1 VQTDR
6 FRYGGSK
13 ARQQPLVPDL
23 FMGGVDS
30 LIAPVFGIGQK
41 VADVMQ

>member
-1 VQTDR
+1 
-6 FRYGGSK
+6 
-13 ARQQPLVPDL
+13 VPDL